1 MSITY
6 KHACLAFVVS
16 LLPFFLLDRAVG
28 EDDAGNKRRVVRP
41 RGLEYCIVRDLIC
54 SHKSYLRPSFVA
66 ERLSEDGMLNSE
78 MWGDMGRITQK
89 TFRECFGT
97 LKEHEAILAA
107 LRIEGAANADIQKIS
122 ELSNLKELILEECQ
136 ADDLS
141 PLLKLK
147 KLETLCIHRPNM
159 GQLRNEKLLQTMG
172 RLRNVQLIA
181 VPNLQE
187 AIDLPLPPVATLSD
201 NGYGDEGLRSIR
213 VHTPTWD
220 GKAIT
225 IPEHLKH
232 LDLLFACGQKGY
244 ACLSSPGAK
253 IWVPPDSSRWCGPRR
268 PILEMRVPPRSA
280 EEVNDSVRKLVH
292 DSGLLDIPAFKEGT
306 QLLILRTGCDDQV
319 IDLSPLKAFS
329 RLKYL
334 TIDTGGKYT
343 GFADLDELPLK
354 SICFDTPELYGPS
367 EKNIKNLELH
377 PTLAQLEHNF
387 YSASCVLSINRLR
400 INAMCAETDEG
411 KSLPSNMVA
420 IELNQPNAINFE
432 TGESPKESRW
442 ERQDYAYWLGV
453 QGNRTKASEIT
464 GEYDPKKTKDPD
476 IGLFIWSDSDKNE
489 LTGRR
494 EYRHR
499 GASLKG
505 GKQKYSESV
514 WRIDPVIRE
523 DRWRPVYT
531 RTVYVEALSPGDYE
545 VRWMVRDRST
555 DTFLEPKS
563 DKITIRVEE
572 KDGKL
577 HAWALPKGKR

>member
-1 MSITY
+1 
-6 KHACLAFVVS
+6 
-16 LLPFFLLDRAVG
+16 
-28 EDDAGNKRRVVRP
+28 
-41 RGLEYCIVRDLIC
+41 
-54 SHKSYLRPSFVA
+54 
-66 ERLSEDGMLNSE
+66 MLNSE
-78 MWGDMGRITQK
+78 MRGDMGRITQK

-97 LKEHEAILAA
+97 LKKHETILAA
-107 LRIEGAANADIQKIS
+107 LRVEGAANADIQKIS

-159 GQLRNEKLLQTMG
+159 RQLRDEKLLQKMG
-172 RLRNVQLIA
+172 RLRNVQLIS
-181 VPNLQE
+181 VPSIQE

-201 NGYGDEGLRSIR
+201 EGYGDEGLQSIR
-213 VHTPTWD
+213 IHTLTWE

-225 IPEHLKH
+225 IPERLKH

-253 IWVPPDSSRWCGPRR
+253 IWVPPDSSRWRGPRR

-292 DSGLLDIPAFKEGT
+292 HSGLLDIPAFKEGT
-306 QLLILRTGCDDQV
+306 QLLILRTGCDDEV

-334 TIDTGGKYT
+334 TIDTGGKYS
-343 GFADLDELPLK
+343 GFANLDDVPLK
-354 SICFDTPELYGPS
+354 AIVFNTSDLHGPS
-367 EKNIKNLELH
+367 EENVKNLELH
-377 PTLAQLEHNF
+377 PTLAFLEHNF
-387 YSASCVLSINRLR
+387 YSASSFFPINRLR
-400 INAMCAETDEG
+400 INARNPETGEEE
-411 KSLPSNMVA
+411 SLPSNMVA
-420 IELNQPNAINFE
+420 IELNQPNGVNAKPFVSPGVYRLNFH
-432 TGESPKESRW
+432 
-442 ERQDYAYWLGV
+442 DYAYWLGA

-464 GEYDPKKTKDPD
+464 GEYDPKKTKNPD

-489 LTGRR
+489 LAGRR

-499 GASLKG
+499 GAALKG
-505 GKQKYSESV
+505 GRQKYSESV
-514 WRIDPVIRE
+514 WHIDPVIE
-523 DRWRPVYT
+523 KDKGSPIST
-531 RTVYVEALSPGDYE
+531 RTIYIEALSPGDYE

-555 DTFLEPKS
+555 DTFVEPKS

-572 KDGKL
+572 KDGQL
-577 HAWALPKGKR
+577 HARALPKGKR